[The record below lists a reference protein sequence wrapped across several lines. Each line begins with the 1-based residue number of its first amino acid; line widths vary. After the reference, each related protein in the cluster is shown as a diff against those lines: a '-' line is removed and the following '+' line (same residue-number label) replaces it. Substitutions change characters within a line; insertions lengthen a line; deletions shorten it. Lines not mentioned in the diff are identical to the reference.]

1 MRFGLHESI
10 FGIPAEDF
18 FQWPGSFSQ
27 GGVCFAIAGGTAGG
41 RRAFGCLL
49 RSSWHELHRV
59 LITHTAASACSGL
72 VARNLQ
78 LRTVTILIPGPLWWP
93 TVSGEAAPGSESLG
107 IPLQNAHFPLSEPRF
122 SALAVFNYKGCQ
134 FRFCFLCFFLFSPL
148 F

>member
-1 MRFGLHESI
+1 M
-10 FGIPAEDF
+10 
-18 FQWPGSFSQ
+18 
-27 GGVCFAIAGGTAGG
+27 
-41 RRAFGCLL
+41 RAFLVSLQKISSSGQALFPREVFALPLLVVGEPLGCLL

-59 LITHTAASACSGL
+59 LITHTVASACSGL

-78 LRTVTILIPGPLWWP
+78 LRTVTVLIPGPLWWP

-134 FRFCFLCFFLFSPL
+134 FRFRFLCFFFFFSL
-148 F
+148 CSDSAV